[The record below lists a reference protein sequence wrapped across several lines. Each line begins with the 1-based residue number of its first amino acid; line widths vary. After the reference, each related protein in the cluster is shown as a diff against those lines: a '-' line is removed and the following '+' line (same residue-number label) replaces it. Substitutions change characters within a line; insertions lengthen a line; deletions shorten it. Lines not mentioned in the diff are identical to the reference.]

1 MLCDNLEGWDG
12 VGGRKEVQEGGDV
25 YTYGLFM
32 LMYSRNQR
40 NIEVLILQFIFQ
52 LKVNNF
58 KIKKKTTTTVELDV
72 LMLRHR

>member
-40 NIEVLILQFIFQ
+40 NIEMLILQFIFQ

-58 KIKKKTTTTVELDV
+58 KI
-72 LMLRHR
+72 